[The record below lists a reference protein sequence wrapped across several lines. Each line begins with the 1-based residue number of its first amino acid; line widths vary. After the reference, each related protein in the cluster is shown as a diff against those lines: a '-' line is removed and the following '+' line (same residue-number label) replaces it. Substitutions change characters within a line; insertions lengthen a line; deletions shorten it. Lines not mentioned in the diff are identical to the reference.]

1 MANHLGPKIVTDS
14 LAYCI
19 DPGNPS
25 SYTSGS
31 TTLYDISR
39 SSYTGSLQG
48 DFPYPS
54 STPYALQFDGVSD
67 FISLGTRTP
76 NLYPTTDNYTWTGWL
91 KYGSHSSQIWFGNA
105 GGDSDGFGMVL
116 GLTQLRVEVLGTT
129 GPAATNKRQ
138 STYYTISAYH
148 NKWHQLTVV
157 LNRDG
162 FTVTVYVNGI
172 QIGSNALVDWGSIR
186 QEPSAG
192 LNGVYIGC
200 YNGAANLGW
209 YNGLLGTIHIYRKA
223 LSATEI
229 LQNYNATKGRYI

>member
-1 MANHLGPKIVTDS
+1 MANHLGPKIVTDR

-19 DPGNPS
+19 DPGNPN

-39 SSYTGSLQG
+39 NEYTGSIQG
-48 DFPYPS
+48 DFPYS
-54 STPYALQFDGVSD
+54 STYALQFDGVSD

-76 NLYPTTDNYTWTGWL
+76 NLYPTTDSYTWTGWL
-91 KYGSHSSQIWFGNA
+91 KYASHSSQIWYGNA
-105 GGDSDGFGMVL
+105 GGGSDGFGIVL
-116 GLTQLRVEVLGTT
+116 SATQLRVEVFGTT
-129 GPAATNKRQ
+129 GPLSNPRQQTYATVTPYFN
-138 STYYTISAYH
+138 T
-148 NKWHQLTVV
+148 WHQLTIV

-162 FTVTVYVNGI
+162 FTINIYINGVLI
-172 QIGSNALVDWGSIR
+172 TNGTLTDWTNIR

-192 LNGVYIGC
+192 FNGLYIGC

-209 YNGLLGTIHIYRKA
+209 YSGLMGTIHIYRKA
-223 LSATEI
+223 LSATEV